1 MAMNLGVYLERD
13 DETLAGAT
21 RIKGTRLSVDFI
33 LGLFEQGWLEHDVL
47 ENYVLENY
55 PQLTPEALQAV
66 FALAR
71 RSLQAE
77 QLFPFAS

>member
-1 MAMNLGVYLERD
+1 MDLSDLLERD
-13 DETLAGAT
+13 SETLAGAM
-21 RIKGTRLSVDFI
+21 RVKGTRLSVDFI
-33 LGLFEQGWLEHDVL
+33 LSLFEQGWLERD
-47 ENYVLENY
+47 VLENY
-55 PQLTPEALQAV
+55 PQLTPQALQAV

>member
-1 MAMNLGVYLERD
+1 MAMNLGTYFERD

-21 RIKGTRLSVDFI
+21 RIKGTRLSVDFV
-33 LGLFEQGWLEHDVL
+33 LSLFEQGWLERD
-47 ENYVLENY
+47 VLENY
-55 PQLTPEALQAV
+55 PQLTPEILKAV

>member
-1 MAMNLGVYLERD
+1 MNLDAYLERD

-21 RIKGTRLSVDFI
+21 RIRGTRLSVDFV

-47 ENYVLENY
+47 ENY

-66 FALAR
+66 FSLAR

>member
-1 MAMNLGVYLERD
+1 MDLSAFLERD
-13 DETLAGAT
+13 SETLAGAM
-21 RIKGTRLSVDFI
+21 RVKGTRLSVDFV
-33 LGLFEQGWLEHDVL
+33 LSLFEQGWLERD
-47 ENYVLENY
+47 VLENY